1 MATVDYSKRLERAT
15 QQVKER
21 CLAAFDRLNASKALT
36 LRRLTVELA
45 GCRLATSEVRATQ
58 VGLEWPEPLSYD
70 SSGRLTASIRGHRVS
85 VAHDGKRRFRA
96 EIDGKQR
103 HPCPRHVVEEEL
115 GLQVHEKRSGGNS
128 ESVPRAIWR
137 HLVDRFNLFDEG
149 VHYDRYG

>member
-1 MATVDYSKRLERAT
+1 MATVDYLKRLDRAR
-15 QQVKER
+15 QQAEQS
-21 CLAAFDRLNASKALT
+21 CLSMFNQVNDSGALT
-36 LRRLTVELA
+36 LRRLTIELT

-58 VGLEWPEPLSYD
+58 VDLEWPEPLSYD
-70 SSGRLTASIRGHRVS
+70 SSGTLTASIRGHRVS

-96 EIDGKQR
+96 EIDGKHR